1 MRSII
6 EEIADAEQRAE
17 EIVKTAAA
25 QNRELLAQARE
36 QAEQALLQA
45 EAEEKNLTEE
55 ALSQAGKQGEA
66 AAAETLAA
74 MEREADDL
82 CGKAKSRLGK
92 AVSYLVDKV
101 QSRA

>member
-17 EIVKTAAA
+17 EIVKSAAV
-25 QNRELLAQARE
+25 QSRELLAQTRE
-36 QAEQALLQA
+36 QAERALIDA
-45 EAEEKNLTEE
+45 EAEEKSLTEE
-55 ALSQAGKQGEA
+55 ALRQASALGEDK
-66 AAAETLAA
+66 AAETLSK

-82 CGKAKSRLGK
+82 CDRAKSKLAG
-92 AVSYLVDKV
+92 AVGYLVDKV

>member
-17 EIVKTAAA
+17 EIVKSAAV
-25 QNRELLAQARE
+25 QSRELLAQTRE
-36 QAEQALLQA
+36 QAEQTLIDA

-55 ALSQAGKQGEA
+55 ALRQASAQGEA
-66 AAAETLAA
+66 AAAETLVK

-82 CGKAKSRLGK
+82 CGKAKSKLAG

-101 QSRA
+101 QNRA